1 MVLFEFA
8 KDFGKKLLGK
18 DKYPAEKLRHH
29 FEDSNSGIDPI
40 CVEEYNCKAAEPG
53 QALNQQAY
61 VKAILTS
68 LLILVVIFSQSVT
81 AQEIQFNS
89 GDKQV
94 ALIELYT
101 SQGCS
106 SCPPAEN
113 WLSGLQNEPGLWTE
127 FVPVA
132 FHVSYWDYLGWK
144 DRFSKKEYSNRQRL
158 HKNQGH
164 VGVVYTPGFFLNGK
178 EWKSRFGRKLPNQS
192 TKLTGA
198 IKATL
203 NGRILK
209 VKYES
214 LQDINQTTLNVA
226 ILGFGFK
233 TSISSGENSN
243 RVLNEDFV
251 LLSHLQHAGSN
262 NTWEIELPKRIIP
275 MAKKYGLAIWIN
287 QGSDLVPLQA
297 TGGWL
302 PENYFI

>member
-1 MVLFEFA
+1 MLFEFA
-8 KDFGKKLLGK
+8 KYFDKKLFGK
-18 DKYPAEKLRHH
+18 DENPAEGFRCH
-29 FEDSNSGIDPI
+29 FEASNPGVDRI
-40 CVEEYNCKAAEPG
+40 CVEEYDCKAAKPE
-53 QALNQQAY
+53 QALNQQTS
-61 VKAILTS
+61 VKVILTS
-68 LLILVVIFSQSVT
+68 LLLLVVIFSQSVI

-89 GDKQV
+89 GNKQV
-94 ALIELYT
+94 GLIELYT

-106 SCPPAEN
+106 SCPPAEI

-158 HKNQGH
+158 HKIQGH

-178 EWKSRFGRKLPNQS
+178 EWKSRFGRETPNQS
-192 TKLTGA
+192 TRLTGA

-203 NGRILK
+203 SGRILN

-233 TSISSGENSN
+233 TSINAGENLN

-251 LLSHLQHAGSN
+251 ILSHLQHAGSN

-287 QGSDLVPLQA
+287 QGSDLTPLQA

-302 PENYFI
+302 PEKYFN